1 LEIGHREDNA
11 VAYVGVSA
19 TEPGLLEAMLAGD
32 DWRAEGMLKKECK
45 LDWWLIGS
53 GFVGRDAVSA

>member
-1 LEIGHREDNA
+1 MA

-32 DWRAEGMLKKECK
+32 DWRAEGMLKKECR

-53 GFVGRDAVSA
+53 GFMGRDAVGACGC